1 MKNKYTT
8 KTKVNYSI
16 NKDICKI
23 FSNLSKEK
31 SINKSALIESFIKNW
46 IKENS

>member
-1 MKNKYTT
+1 MKNQYTT

-16 NKDICKI
+16 DNEVSKK
-23 FSNLSKEK
+23 FNTLSKEK
-31 SINKSALIESFIKNW
+31 SINKSSLIEGFIKKW

>member
-1 MKNKYTT
+1 MKNQYTT

-16 NKDICKI
+16 DKGVSKSFNTI
-23 FSNLSKEK
+23 SKEK
-31 SINKSALIESFIKNW
+31 SINKSSLIESFIKNW

>member
-1 MKNKYTT
+1 MKNKYKT

-16 NKDICKI
+16 DKVV
-23 FSNLSKEK
+23 SNTFDVLSKEK
-31 SINKSALIESFIKNW
+31 SINKSALIENFIKNW

>member
-1 MKNKYTT
+1 MKNQYTT

-16 NKDICKI
+16 DKEILNT
-23 FSNLSKEK
+23 FVFLSKKK
-31 SINKSALIESFIKNW
+31 SINKSALIENFIKNW